1 MSTFK
6 VIVVINISFIFLH
19 TEESFLMWV
28 FDCDVTHINVVIKVK
43 WNQYFWHSDS
53 MGMNFIA
60 KWVK

>member
-28 FDCDVTHINVVIKVK
+28 FDCDVSGINVVIKVK
-43 WNQYFWHSDS
+43 LFQYLELHSDF
-53 MGMNFIA
+53 MG
-60 KWVK
+60 